1 MNATREIAIQTTRR
15 LQAMGKEAGIR
26 IGAGVIY
33 TPGYSMKKRTDS
45 GYAVPC
51 SAMQCNAVSY
61 CYNGLFAH
69 DAL

>member
-1 MNATREIAIQTTRR
+1 
-15 LQAMGKEAGIR
+15 MGKEAGIR